1 VPDAPSAPGSAPLST
16 PGRRLRAVP
25 VEPGAGVLA
34 TFLPALRAALNG
46 SGDAL
51 LPHAADRPAPAALA
65 PGEPLGPGE
74 DDEHNPT
81 VVVVATSGSSGAPK
95 GVLLPASALLASAS
109 ATHDRLGGAGRWLL
123 ALPAQHV
130 AGVQVLVRSLVT
142 GTEPGVLDL
151 ASGFTPAGFAA
162 AAAALTGVRRYTA
175 LVPTQLGRLL
185 EAADSGDGDGLR
197 ELARFDA
204 VLVGGAGTPRPVLER
219 AAAAGVRVVT
229 TYGASE
235 TSGGC
240 VYDGMPLDGVRVRLE
255 DGPGGG
261 RVLLGG
267 PTLARGYRGGDGG
280 IHGDGAFGV
289 DDAGERWWRTADAGR
304 LEDGRLRVLGRLDDA
319 VLTGGVTV
327 LPAAVEAV
335 LLRLPGVA
343 EAVVTGVDDVEWGRR
358 VVAAVVPAAGAGAP
372 ALTDVRAWVAAELGP
387 YAAPRQLLVL
397 DALPLVGVGK
407 PDRAAV
413 ARLAAGG

>member
-1 VPDAPSAPGSAPLST
+1 VPDAPPT

-25 VEPGAGVLA
+25 VEPGPGVLT

-46 SGDAL
+46 SGDPV
-51 LPHAADRPAPAALA
+51 LPHAAGRPAPPALG
-65 PGEPLGPGE
+65 PGEPLAPGE
-74 DDEHNPT
+74 DDEHDPT
-81 VVVVATSGSSGAPK
+81 VAVVATSGSSGVPK

-109 ATHDRLGGAGRWLL
+109 ATHDRLGGPARWLL

-151 ASGFTPAGFAA
+151 AGGFTPAGFAA
-162 AAAALTGVRRYTA
+162 AASELTGARRYTA
-175 LVPTQLGRLL
+175 LVPTQLVRLL
-185 EAADSGDGDGLR
+185 EAADRGEGDGLR

-204 VLVGGAGTPRPVLER
+204 VLVGGAQTAASVLER
-219 AAAAGVRVVT
+219 AAAAGVRLVT

-240 VYDGMPLDGVRVRLE
+240 VYDGAPLDGVRVRL
-255 DGPGGG
+255 DPHHPPA

-267 PTLARGYRGGDGG
+267 PTLARGYRGGDP
-280 IHGDGAFGV
+280 DGAFV
-289 DDAGERWWRTADAGR
+289 TDDAGERWWRTADAGR
-304 LEDGRLRVLGRLDDA
+304 LDGGRLQVLGRLDDA

-335 LLRLPGVA
+335 LLRLPGIA
-343 EAVVTGVDDVEWGRR
+343 EAVVTGIEDPQWGRR
-358 VVAAVVPAAGAGAP
+358 VVAAVVPAPGAGAP
-372 ALTDVRAWVAAELGP
+372 ALADVREVVAAELGP

-413 ARLAAGG
+413 ARLAAAG

>member
-1 VPDAPSAPGSAPLST
+1 VPDAPAAPGPT

-25 VEPGAGVLA
+25 VEPGPRVLE

-46 SGDAL
+46 SGDPV
-51 LPHAADRPAPAALA
+51 LPHPADRPAPAALR
-65 PGEPLGPGE
+65 PGDPLGPGE
-74 DDEHNPT
+74 DDEHDPT

-95 GVLLPASALLASAS
+95 GVLLAASALLASAS
-109 ATHDRLGGAGRWLL
+109 ATHDRLGGPGRWLL

-142 GTEPGVLDL
+142 GTEPAVLDL

-162 AAAALTGVRRYTA
+162 AASALTGVRRYTA
-175 LVPTQLGRLL
+175 LVPTQLVRLL
-185 EAADSGDGDGLR
+185 AAADSGDGDGLR

-204 VLVGGAGTPRPVLER
+204 VLVGGAGTPLPVLER

-229 TYGASE
+229 TYGGSE

-240 VYDGMPLDGVRVRLE
+240 VYDGVPLDGVRVRIE
-255 DGPGGG
+255 RGADGG

-267 PTLARGYRGGDGG
+267 PTLARGYRGGDPE
-280 IHGDGAFGV
+280 GAFIT
-289 DDAGERWWRTADAGR
+289 DEAGGRWWRTADAGR
-304 LEDGRLRVLGRLDDA
+304 LDGERLTVLGRLDDA

-327 LPAAVEAV
+327 LPAAVEGV
-335 LLRLPGVA
+335 LLRLPGIA
-343 EAVVTGVDDVEWGRR
+343 EAVVTGVDDAEWGRR
-358 VVAAVVPAAGAGAP
+358 VVAAVVPAPGAAAP
-372 ALTDVRAWVAAELGP
+372 ALTDVREVVAAALGP

>member
-1 VPDAPSAPGSAPLST
+1 VREAPSPV
-16 PGRRLRAVP
+16 GRRLRPVP
-25 VEPGAGVLA
+25 VEPGPGVLT

-46 SGDAL
+46 SGDPV
-51 LPHAADRPAPAALA
+51 LPHAADRPPSPAFG
-65 PGEPLGPGE
+65 PGEPLAPGE
-74 DDEHNPT
+74 DDEHDPT

-95 GVLLPASALLASAS
+95 GVLLGASALLASAS
-109 ATHDRLGGAGRWLL
+109 ATHDRLGGPGRWLL

-142 GTEPGVLDL
+142 GDEPGVLDL
-151 ASGFTPAGFAA
+151 THGFTPPGFAA
-162 AAAALTGVRRYTA
+162 AASALTGVRRYTA
-175 LVPTQLGRLL
+175 LVPTQLVRLL
-185 EAADSGDGDGLR
+185 DAGGDGLR

-204 VLVGGAGTPRPVLER
+204 VLVGGAGTPPSVLER

-240 VYDGMPLDGVRVRLE
+240 VYDGVPLDGVRVRIE
-255 DGPGGG
+255 EGPDRG

-267 PTLARGYRGGDGG
+267 PTLARGYRGGDGR
-280 IHGDGAFGV
+280 IIDDGAFV
-289 DDAGERWWRTADAGR
+289 ADEAGERWWRTADAGR
-304 LEDGRLRVLGRLDDA
+304 LDGGRLQVLGRLDDA

-335 LLRLPGVA
+335 LLRTPGIA
-343 EAVVTGVDDVEWGRR
+343 EALVTGVDDPEWGRR
-358 VVAAVVPAAGAGAP
+358 VVAAIVPAPGAP
-372 ALTDVRAWVAAELGP
+372 EPALADVRNRVAAELGP

-413 ARLAAGG
+413 ARLAVGG